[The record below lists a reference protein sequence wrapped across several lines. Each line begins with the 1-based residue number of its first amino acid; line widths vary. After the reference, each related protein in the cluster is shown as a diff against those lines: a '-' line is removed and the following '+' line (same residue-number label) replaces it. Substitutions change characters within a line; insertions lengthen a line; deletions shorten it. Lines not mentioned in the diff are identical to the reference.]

1 MHYST
6 ALGHI
11 NALGPL
17 MWLNWILLVAA
28 FVVEAWAFID
38 ALRRPSAAFPA
49 AGKRTKS
56 LWLIITGVA
65 LAVGTFSAAYDVSL
79 ISILPIVAFIGAAI
93 YMTDVRPK
101 VREFGKGGSSHQGPY
116 GPW

>member
-1 MHYST
+1 VYT
-6 ALGHI
+6 
-11 NALGPL
+11 PL
-17 MWLNWILLVAA
+17 EWLNFALIVAA
-28 FVVEAWAFID
+28 LIVEAWAFID
-38 ALRRPSAAFPA
+38 AIRRPTGAFPA

-65 LAVGTFSAAYDVSL
+65 LVIGIFSVAYNVLL
-79 ISILPIVAFIGAAI
+79 INILPIVAFIASAI

-101 VREFGKGGSSHQGPY
+101 VREFGTGGGSTHQGPY

>member
-1 MHYST
+1 MT
-6 ALGHI
+6 F
-11 NALGPL
+11 NAFGPL
-17 MWLNWILLVAA
+17 AWLNWALLVAA
-28 FVVEAWAFID
+28 FIVEAWAFIA
-38 ALRRPSAAFPA
+38 ALRRPTAAFPA

-65 LAVGTFSAAYDVSL
+65 LAIGIFSAAQDVSL
-79 ISILPIVAFIGAAI
+79 LSILPIVAFIGSAI

-101 VREFGKGGSSHQGPY
+101 VREIGKGGSSHQGPY

>member
-1 MHYST
+1 VHSSD
-6 ALGHI
+6 ALHF

-17 MWLNWILLVAA
+17 AWLNWALLVAA
-28 FVVEAWAFID
+28 FIVEAWAFID
-38 ALRRPSAAFPA
+38 ALRRPTAAFPA
-49 AGKRTKS
+49 AGKRTKA

-65 LAVGTFSAAYDVSL
+65 LAIGIFSAAQDVSL
-79 ISILPIVAFIGAAI
+79 LSILPIVAFIGSAI

-101 VREFGKGGSSHQGPY
+101 VREIGKGGSSHQGPY

>member
-1 MHYST
+1 MHYSN
-6 ALGHI
+6 ALAF

-38 ALRRPSAAFPA
+38 ALRRPSGAFPA

-65 LAVGTFSAAYDVSL
+65 LAIGTFSAAYDVSL

-101 VREFGKGGSSHQGPY
+101 VREIGKGGSSHQGPY